1 VLSGFLIT
9 ALLLEERERNGSVG
23 YVAFYQRRA
32 LRLFPALG
40 VLLPIIAVAAH
51 VAPTIGADIAD
62 QTTRGLPWVAF
73 YAANWAR
80 AFGTQIGLFGHTWS
94 LAIEEQFYLAW
105 PITLAALL
113 GRGRHL
119 RRALA
124 VCLSLAA
131 LVAIYRAIAWLDG
144 VGVDRASNG
153 TDMRADSL
161 LVGCALALAL
171 HAGFRLRAPA
181 GLTLLA
187 TGFLAWVVAT
197 QSAFST
203 FVYVGGLTAV
213 AVAAAIVIL
222 ALLQAPRALS
232 APPLVAL
239 GRISYGV
246 YLWHFP
252 VVFLVPL
259 GWPLAVR
266 VVVVVTITVSAAAA
280 SWWLVER
287 RFLMLKPPRAF
298 GRDRPG
304 RQLEPARGG
313 TSD

>member
-1 VLSGFLIT
+1 
-9 ALLLEERERNGSVG
+9 
-23 YVAFYQRRA
+23 
-32 LRLFPALG
+32 
-40 VLLPIIAVAAH
+40 
-51 VAPTIGADIAD
+51 
-62 QTTRGLPWVAF
+62 
-73 YAANWAR
+73 
-80 AFGTQIGLFGHTWS
+80 

-124 VCLSLAA
+124 VCLALAA

-144 VGVDRASNG
+144 AGVDRAANG

-187 TGFLAWVVAT
+187 TGFLAWVVVAT
-197 QSAFST
+197 QNAAWT
-203 FVYVGGLTAV
+203 FMYVGGLTAV

-222 ALLQAPRALS
+222 ALLQTPRALS
-232 APPLVAL
+232 ARPLVAL

-252 VVFLVPL
+252 VLFLVPFD
-259 GWPLAVR
+259 WPLAVR
-266 VVVVVTITVSAAAA
+266 VVMVVTITVSVAAA

-304 RQLEPARGG
+304 RQLKPARGG
-313 TSD
+313 TPD